1 MSNDIEKRLA
11 RIESRLVQL
20 MLHMGI
26 DPNERK
32 YESKITYHEQSKYE
46 TSGRSPLRHE
56 ENPTMGGNG
65 GMDEPRTIRG
75 FFTRKR
81 N

>member
-1 MSNDIEKRLA
+1 MNNDIEKRLA

-32 YESKITYHEQSKYE
+32 YENKITYHESE
-46 TSGRSPLRHE
+46 ASGRKPLRNQE
-56 ENPTMGGNG
+56 STTMGGNG
-65 GMDEPRTIRG
+65 SMDEPRTIRG

>member
-1 MSNDIEKRLA
+1 MRDDIEKRLA

-32 YESKITYHEQSKYE
+32 YESKFTYHGKQE
-46 TSGRSPLRHE
+46 TNWGNPLRVE
-56 ENPTMGGNG
+56 ESPTLGRHAS
-65 GMDEPRTIRG
+65 MDEPRTVRR
-75 FFTRKR
+75 FFAWKR